1 MSCCMSKGMGSVP
14 QSMVSQTPIFDNQH
28 RVRKTVLSRKAGVY
42 RPTKKHRKPK
52 FL

>member
-1 MSCCMSKGMGSVP
+1 MSCGMKGPGMTG
-14 QSMVSQTPIFDNQH
+14 QSMVSQTPVFDNGH

-42 RPTKKHRKPK
+42 RPTKKHKKQR